1 MVYCNN
7 CLIIFLVWLKN
18 ESYMDVIWVKDWIIF
33 VINDIVVIYVII
45 EKFLESFLVFN
56 VFGILVML
64 IYEGDIIYL

>member
-1 MVYCNN
+1 M
-7 CLIIFLVWLKN
+7 IIFLVWLKN
-18 ESYMDVIWVKDWIIF
+18 ESYMDIIWVKDWIIF

-64 IYEGDIIYL
+64 ICYEGDIIYL

>member
-1 MVYCNN
+1 
-7 CLIIFLVWLKN
+7 
-18 ESYMDVIWVKDWIIF
+18 MDVIWVKDWIIF

>member
-1 MVYCNN
+1 M
-7 CLIIFLVWLKN
+7 IIFLVWLKN
-18 ESYMDVIWVKDWIIF
+18 ESYMDIIWVKDWIIF